1 MFPNCMPLTDVNL
14 GRVLQGAAEAHIVS
28 YVAEGDA
35 TDWGCD
41 VVWGDDYTD
50 EEATRQLENCVA
62 VFGIMFRLS
71 DAPNVTTDDFFFE
84 VDETANVYVDE
95 DDVRYW
101 THFVHL

>member
-1 MFPNCMPLTDVNL
+1 
-14 GRVLQGAAEAHIVS
+14 
-28 YVAEGDA
+28 
-35 TDWGCD
+35 
-41 VVWGDDYTD
+41 
-50 EEATRQLENCVA
+50 
-62 VFGIMFRLS
+62 MFRLS